1 MSQQSMDNLKAQMRQ
16 RINAK
21 MTGPDGPKDGMREAD
36 YCRAAVNAMLDA
48 GAEVLAEIRADHDS
62 RNRSRYKT
70 EVR

>member
-1 MSQQSMDNLKAQMRQ
+1 MSQQSLDNLKAQMRQ

-21 MTGPDGPKDGMREAD
+21 MLSDAGPKESMSPGE
-36 YCRAAVNAMLDA
+36 YCRAAVECLLDA